1 MDTAFMRKTFALIAK
16 GLIEKEQLLQT
27 EPTRYPYSK
36 AMQHGINMFL
46 AASQWAGSQAAVE
59 YPDEVSFL
67 THFIT
72 RPVEKWFDTWESGA
86 VEQLHLQEEPFY
98 AYDAFAYQKAGNV
111 YVPSSDCYEF
121 LETQDSDIMN
131 GTDERILYEKIITLS
146 QEDYCRVRRYMIGFC
161 RIGGRCI
168 QGKQMQNRFDRR
180 KSGKRHRLFHALK
193 SCRKR
198 SVPAVPA
205 LIHHCMLP
213 PSS

>member
-36 AMQHGINMFL
+36 ALQHGINMFL

-59 YPDEVSFL
+59 YPDEASFL
-67 THFIT
+67 AHFIT
-72 RPVEKWFDTWESGA
+72 RPVEEWFDTWESGA

-98 AYDAFAYQKAGNV
+98 AYDAFAYQKAGNI

-131 GTDERILYEKIITLS
+131 GTGAPCLLNWP
-146 QEDYCRVRRYMIGFC
+146 MI
-161 RIGGRCI
+161 RW
-168 QGKQMQNRFDRR
+168 
-180 KSGKRHRLFHALK
+180 
-193 SCRKR
+193 
-198 SVPAVPA
+198 PET
-205 LIHHCMLP
+205 
-213 PSS
+213 PSSLPTRKLRRNATAVLGADGR

>member
-27 EPTRYPYSK
+27 KPTRYPYSK

-67 THFIT
+67 AHFIT
-72 RPVEKWFDTWESGA
+72 RPVEEWFDTWESGA

-131 GTDERILYEKIITLS
+131 GTDERILYIATVGTNLPETLTS
-146 QEDYCRVRRYMIGFC
+146 MFYPIENTKEAYKLTEVSME
-161 RIGGRCI
+161 
-168 QGKQMQNRFDRR
+168 M
-180 KSGKRHRLFHALK
+180 
-193 SCRKR
+193 
-198 SVPAVPA
+198 
-205 LIHHCMLP
+205 
-213 PSS
+213 